1 MLPDEDEWKGA
12 DYELNL
18 HLNGTWGVVR
28 TISHFSAEGQGIA
41 PISAASFSPQ
51 IHSMRGWVV
60 KPDVTMEHGRKE
72 EGEEKAMRRKR
83 PYLAESEG
91 DSEQRSKIELCEGW

>member
-1 MLPDEDEWKGA
+1 M
-12 DYELNL
+12 ELGEL
-18 HLNGTWGVVR
+18 SGRFHTFRQKDKDKTPKW
-28 TISHFSAEGQGIA
+28 
-41 PISAASFSPQ
+41 AASFSPQ

-91 DSEQRSKIELCEGW
+91 DSEQRSKIE